1 MAPRPRSARWLA
13 ERFEVSVRTVERDIS
28 ALQQSGVP
36 IWAEPGRTGGY
47 CLDKARTLPP
57 VNLTPGEAVAMALAL
72 RGLEGTPFQSVAGTA
87 LRKLVATM
95 QGADAAAAR
104 DLADRI
110 HLLGG
115 PGTVPPAMPRLV
127 ADALHP
133 RRVLRI
139 GYADRAGAATRREIE
154 PLGYVGSAAHWYL
167 MAWCRLRDGVRAFRT
182 DRITSVS
189 VTAELAP
196 PRALRR
202 EDLDIPAGRVRQLTL
217 GLSPGAEPPAPYRRR
232 ARYSTGGGV
241 KISKWLSAGS
251 SRCAN
256 VRPSGLTC
264 GARSTLPPA
273 SSARRHVASTS
284 ATITEKTA

>member
-1 MAPRPRSARWLA
+1 VNRTDRLYALVEELRAVAPRLRSARWLA
-13 ERFEVSVRTVERDIS
+13 DRFEVSARTVERDLS

-95 QGADAAAAR
+95 QTADAAAAR

-115 PGTVPPAMPRLV
+115 PGTVPPTPVPRLV

-139 GYADRAGAATRREIE
+139 GYADRAGATTTREIE

-167 MAWCRLRDGVRAFRT
+167 MAWCRLRDGLRAFRT
-182 DRITSVS
+182 DRITAVS
-189 VTAELAP
+189 VTAEVPP
-196 PRALRR
+196 PRPLRR
-202 EDLDIPAGRVRQLTL
+202 EDLDIPGEKVRQLTL
-217 GLSPGAEPPAPYRRR
+217 G
-232 ARYSTGGGV
+232 
-241 KISKWLSAGS
+241 
-251 SRCAN
+251 
-256 VRPSGLTC
+256 
-264 GARSTLPPA
+264 
-273 SSARRHVASTS
+273 
-284 ATITEKTA
+284 